1 MLIIYQSIPLLLK
14 VPSEGK
20 IEALVFR
27 LQYLQKWYPGY
38 ICDNDLCFYQYV
50 FEKLARWL
58 QRLCTTPKHKAGLL
72 KSKKGLICVLY
83 LCFSYRLLQPI
94 YSQGFTH
101 LILDTLYN
109 MLVSCKNKVLQKK
122 CNKKWW
128 IPEPAHVICSFWQ
141 RSSFGSNF
149 IR

>member
-1 MLIIYQSIPLLLK
+1 MKYYKSKGLIAKSSPRGVKHQFLMFRFLKNHFSDWLNDLQGILIIFQTIPLLRK

-72 KSKKGLICVLY
+72 LDIKKGID
-83 LCFSYRLLQPI
+83 LCAISLLFK
-94 YSQGFTH
+94 SFASAH
-101 LILDTLYN
+101 L
-109 MLVSCKNKVLQKK
+109 
-122 CNKKWW
+122 
-128 IPEPAHVICSFWQ
+128 
-141 RSSFGSNF
+141 
-149 IR
+149 